1 MEIKSEKKR
10 KKRKKP
16 RVDALHS
23 NSDSAE
29 QRSDNGAAI
38 APEKLVGK
46 KTRKRREKKDAKT
59 APGVEKDVSDT
70 STKPLTNWDRLKG
83 TLKSKRK
90 KAATTED
97 GMVINITMDTCNS
110 VDVRGHLTKVLALD
124 CEMVGGGVG
133 GQLSLLAR
141 VSIVNAS
148 GDVVYDTFVT
158 PTERITDYRTQ
169 WSGIRPKDLIGAPTK
184 QSVVEKVR
192 SILAGRILVGHAL
205 QNDLEALNI
214 SHPESHV
221 RDSSRYPQ
229 FMRKLICG
237 KLKPKAL
244 RHIVAEELDMT
255 IQTGEHD
262 SIQDARAV
270 LGLYQK
276 HKSSWEM
283 WHSKE
288 MKRLKKQR
296 KKNST

>member
-1 MEIKSEKKR
+1 MEKKKKKR
-10 KKRKKP
+10 KKRSGDAVHPDSVDRVGVAVPKK
-16 RVDALHS
+16 RSVKAKEQKKIS
-23 NSDSAE
+23 KKRKGEEKSA
-29 QRSDNGAAI
+29 D
-38 APEKLVGK
+38 
-46 KTRKRREKKDAKT
+46 
-59 APGVEKDVSDT
+59 
-70 STKPLTNWDRLKG
+70 TKPMSNWDRLKG
-83 TLKSKRK
+83 TLKASRKRRP
-90 KAATTED
+90 AED
-97 GMVINITMDTCNS
+97 GLFINITADGIDAK
-110 VDVRGHLTKVLALD
+110 DVRGHLTKVLALD

-148 GDVVYDTFVT
+148 GDVVYDTFVS

-169 WSGIRPKDLIGAPTK
+169 WSGIRPKDLVDAPTK
-184 QSVVEKVR
+184 QTVVEKVK

-244 RHIVAEELDMT
+244 RHIVAEELNMT

-262 SIQDARAV
+262 SVQDARAV

-276 HKSSWEM
+276 HKSSWET

-288 MKRLKKQR
+288 MKRLKR
-296 KKNST
+296 RRMNST

>member
-1 MEIKSEKKR
+1 MGLETNAEKKKKKR
-10 KKRKKP
+10 KKRSEDAVHPDSVDRVGVAVPKK
-16 RVDALHS
+16 RSVKAKEQKKIS
-23 NSDSAE
+23 KKRKSEEKSA
-29 QRSDNGAAI
+29 D
-38 APEKLVGK
+38 
-46 KTRKRREKKDAKT
+46 
-59 APGVEKDVSDT
+59 
-70 STKPLTNWDRLKG
+70 TKPMSNWDRLKG
-83 TLKSKRK
+83 TLKASRKRRP
-90 KAATTED
+90 AED
-97 GMVINITMDTCNS
+97 GLFINITADGIDAK
-110 VDVRGHLTKVLALD
+110 DVRGHLTKVLALD

-148 GDVVYDTFVT
+148 GDVVYDTFVS

-169 WSGIRPKDLIGAPTK
+169 WSGIRPKDLVDAPTK
-184 QSVVEKVR
+184 QTVVEKVK

-244 RHIVAEELDMT
+244 RHIVAEELNMT

-262 SIQDARAV
+262 SVQDARAV

-276 HKSSWEM
+276 HKSSWET

-288 MKRLKKQR
+288 MKRLKR
-296 KKNST
+296 RRMNST

>member
-1 MEIKSEKKR
+1 MEKKKKKR
-10 KKRKKP
+10 KKRSEDAVHPDSVDRVGVAVPKK
-16 RVDALHS
+16 RSVKAKEQKKIS
-23 NSDSAE
+23 KKRKSEEKSA
-29 QRSDNGAAI
+29 D
-38 APEKLVGK
+38 
-46 KTRKRREKKDAKT
+46 
-59 APGVEKDVSDT
+59 
-70 STKPLTNWDRLKG
+70 TKPMSNWDRLKG
-83 TLKSKRK
+83 TLKASRKRRP
-90 KAATTED
+90 AED
-97 GMVINITMDTCNS
+97 GLFINITADGIDAK
-110 VDVRGHLTKVLALD
+110 DVRGHLTKVLALD

-148 GDVVYDTFVT
+148 GDVVYDTFVS

-169 WSGIRPKDLIGAPTK
+169 WSGIRPKDLVDAPTK
-184 QSVVEKVR
+184 QTVVEKVK

-244 RHIVAEELDMT
+244 RHIVAEELNMT

-262 SIQDARAV
+262 SVQDARAV

-276 HKSSWEM
+276 HKSSWET

-288 MKRLKKQR
+288 MKRLKR
-296 KKNST
+296 RRMNST

>member
-1 MEIKSEKKR
+1 MEKKKKKR
-10 KKRKKP
+10 KKRSEDAVHPDSVDRVGVAVPKK
-16 RVDALHS
+16 RSVKAKEQKKIS
-23 NSDSAE
+23 KKRKGEEKSA
-29 QRSDNGAAI
+29 D
-38 APEKLVGK
+38 
-46 KTRKRREKKDAKT
+46 
-59 APGVEKDVSDT
+59 
-70 STKPLTNWDRLKG
+70 TKPMSNWDRLKG
-83 TLKSKRK
+83 TLKASRKRRP
-90 KAATTED
+90 AED
-97 GMVINITMDTCNS
+97 GLFINITADGIDAK
-110 VDVRGHLTKVLALD
+110 DVRGHLTKVLALD

-148 GDVVYDTFVT
+148 GDVVYDTFVS

-169 WSGIRPKDLIGAPTK
+169 WSGIRPKDLVDAPTK
-184 QSVVEKVR
+184 QTVVEKVK

-244 RHIVAEELDMT
+244 RHIVAEELNMT

-262 SIQDARAV
+262 SVQDARAV

-276 HKSSWEM
+276 HKSSWET

-288 MKRLKKQR
+288 MKRLKR
-296 KKNST
+296 RRMNST